1 MDMDNKL
8 TYYILDYEK
17 ESNVIDLFNSIDD
30 LNNYSVLKCNS
41 LSKVIAELSIKHYD
55 LIIMDFTHSTSK
67 DIKSLQEIREY
78 YPDIYIIMIV
88 DSSDLSTSVK
98 PYVQN
103 FCEKSTITSQL
114 PLLIDS
120 AIKYIEQLNVIKE
133 MNQELLSSKEKLE
146 RSYLESIETLRYTVE
161 AKDQYT
167 RGHSDRVS
175 EYSVLIGDKLG
186 LPRKDL
192 ETLRLGGL
200 LHDIGKIGIS
210 DTILTKPGKLTDEEY
225 NEIKKHPV
233 IGKNILSNAEI
244 FKDILPIVLYHHER
258 YDGHGYPYGLAD
270 KDIPFLARI
279 ISVADAFDAMTSK
292 RSYRNEL
299 DIEYVKDE
307 IKSKIGTQFD
317 PVVATAFLDII
328 NNDYRLIKEIKNK
341 NH

>member
-1 MDMDNKL
+1 
-8 TYYILDYEK
+8 
-17 ESNVIDLFNSIDD
+17 
-30 LNNYSVLKCNS
+30 
-41 LSKVIAELSIKHYD
+41 
-55 LIIMDFTHSTSK
+55 
-67 DIKSLQEIREY
+67 
-78 YPDIYIIMIV
+78 
-88 DSSDLSTSVK
+88 
-98 PYVQN
+98 VQN
-103 FCEKSTITSQL
+103 FCEKATIETQL

-120 AIKYIEQLNVIKE
+120 AIKYIEKLNVIKE

-175 EYSVLIGDKLG
+175 EYSVLIGNKLG
-186 LPRKDL
+186 LPRSDL

-244 FKDILPIVLYHHER
+244 FKEILPIVLYHHER
-258 YDGHGYPYGLAD
+258 YDGKGYPYGLAD

-299 DIEYVKDE
+299 DIEYVKEE